1 MTSLSDIEICENIN
15 GACIVHYVDKKQR
28 SAMFTL
34 DEYGL
39 NMNNPEPP
47 EWLLNL
53 SDDDYAYLLE
63 EVLKK
68 LK

>member
-1 MTSLSDIEICENIN
+1 
-15 GACIVHYVDKKQR
+15 
-28 SAMFTL
+28 MFTL

-53 SDDDYAYLLE
+53 SDNDYAYLLE